1 MSVGARSRSTQADAC
16 RFGPLTAMAI
26 GYNET
31 EGPRMSESP
40 KIRSG
45 RARYRASLGERGMSL
60 IELLI
65 AMTVLTVGM
74 LGSMVMILVGMQS
87 NTRNKTDSSA
97 TVLDQEI
104 LEKFATLKLYPAPG
118 SVTIYDCPPSAKSA
132 NDNNASLAQGA
143 GPTGGG
149 ATLYTAATA
158 PLPANVGDIDWTQPT
173 PTLATS
179 TVQGYA
185 MRYQECSGD
194 VYEVRWHIMQGGPTP
209 PPNGTTRISVLT
221 VSSRQV
227 TAKGSNNTMLFARP
241 TTLRTLIESN

>member
-1 MSVGARSRSTQADAC
+1 
-16 RFGPLTAMAI
+16 
-26 GYNET
+26 
-31 EGPRMSESP
+31 MSESAN
-40 KIRSG
+40 RLSG
-45 RARYRASLGERGMSL
+45 SARHRARLGESGISL
-60 IELLI
+60 IELMI

-74 LGSMVMILVGMQS
+74 LGAMVMIVVGMQS

-118 SVTIYDCPPSAKSA
+118 SVTIYDCAPGGGGA
-132 NDNNASLAQGA
+132 NAHNASLAQGP
-143 GPTGGG
+143 GPAGGG

-173 PTLATS
+173 PILATS

-194 VYEVRWHIMQGGPTP
+194 VYEVRWNIIQGGPTP
-209 PPNGTTRISVLT
+209 PPVGTTRISLLT

-227 TAKGSNNTMLFARP
+227 SAQGSSNAMLFARP

>member
-1 MSVGARSRSTQADAC
+1 
-16 RFGPLTAMAI
+16 
-26 GYNET
+26 
-31 EGPRMSESP
+31 MSESP
-40 KIRSG
+40 NRLSG
-45 RARYRASLGERGMSL
+45 STRHRARLGESGMSL
-60 IELLI
+60 LELMI

-118 SVTIYDCPPSAKSA
+118 SVTIYDCAPSANGA
-132 NDNNASLAQGA
+132 NAHNASLAQGA

-194 VYEVRWHIMQGGPTP
+194 VYEVRWNIMQGGPTP
-209 PPNGTTRISVLT
+209 PPKGTTRISLLT

>member
-1 MSVGARSRSTQADAC
+1 
-16 RFGPLTAMAI
+16 
-26 GYNET
+26 
-31 EGPRMSESP
+31 MSESP
-40 KIRSG
+40 NHRSASARH
-45 RARYRASLGERGMSL
+45 RARLGESGMSL
-60 IELLI
+60 LELMI

-118 SVTIYDCPPSAKSA
+118 FITIYDCAPSGGNA
-132 NDNNASLAQGA
+132 NAHNASLAQG
-143 GPTGGG
+143 PVPNGGG

-185 MRYQECSGD
+185 MRYQTCSGD
-194 VYEVRWHIMQGGPTP
+194 LYEVRWNIMQGGPNP
-209 PPNGTTRISVLT
+209 PPNGTSRISLLT
-221 VSSRQV
+221 VSSRQ
-227 TAKGSNNTMLFARP
+227 TAAQGATTTMLFARP